1 MREVGASRIHGLL
14 PGQAASSWRG
24 VGDAHQRSAPPTRRR
39 PRAPHAGP
47 VPTGRSTRFAGR
59 RRWFAFSAVV
69 IGVLLAVLASP
80 RRADAHALLA
90 RSQPVNGSSVA
101 AAPPVVRLWF
111 DEEISPTL
119 SSARLVD
126 RGGATVAGTTSI
138 AGRTDPRLLEMKVP
152 ALATGTYGVL
162 WRVLAEDDGHPSSGT
177 VVFSVGAADG
187 PLTVDASNTATTPLD
202 VARRWMALSLLA
214 GLIGGLAVTGLVLA
228 RIDSDETSPVGV
240 AARLARRRILWVAG
254 WCAVSGA
261 VVGGIDAIEQ
271 ARRLSTPA
279 QPWTSAVDDLIF
291 SARWGHLW
299 LAREAVL
306 LLLVPIVFTIRARDS
321 RPPRARTLA
330 SSATALVVVLVSAEA
345 LNSHAATVSSARGAA
360 VVSDAVHILAACVWL
375 GALPALALILWP
387 WGGDRRV
394 GTASLV
400 RACAGPF
407 TRLAV
412 TSVAL
417 VFATGLYNAGREV
430 ESVGDLGTTSY
441 GRTLLIKSALLVLM
455 AGFGLVNAT
464 RLDET
469 RRAVRPKS
477 SLTRRL
483 VLAEAAVGAALLL
496 AVGVLVN
503 TAPGRGSTHA
513 TDAAGRT
520 GSASVADLLV
530 TVSVTPS
537 RPGVNGFT
545 VLAASSRRP
554 PPAAVDGVTFE
565 LIRDGGA
572 TAVPLA
578 PIGPGSYFGT
588 GQFDGAGPVHLRA
601 VVHRAG
607 TDLTATIPWQVDPVP
622 VARRATGRRLAPLV
636 DVLAL
641 FVIAAFVALAAA
653 LYRRRGRAES
663 LMPPAKPKIDSF
675 V

>member
-24 VGDAHQRSAPPTRRR
+24 VGRAGQRSALPTRRR

-47 VPTGRSTRFAGR
+47 VPAGTLVGR
-59 RRWFAFSAVV
+59 RGWLAFSAVV
-69 IGVLLAVLASP
+69 IGVLLTLLAYP
-80 RRADAHALLA
+80 RRAGAHALLV
-90 RSQPVNGSSVA
+90 RSQPVNGSTVA
-101 AAPPVVRLWF
+101 AALPVLRLWF

-126 RGGATVAGTTSI
+126 RGSATVAGTTSI
-138 AGRTDPRLLEMKVP
+138 AGRTDPRLLEMNVP
-152 ALATGTYGVL
+152 ALGPGTYGVL
-162 WRVLAEDDGHPSSGT
+162 WRVLAEDDGHLSSGT

-187 PLTVDASNTATTPLD
+187 PLAVDANSTATTPLD
-202 VARRWMALSLLA
+202 VARRWIGVSLLA
-214 GLIGGLAVTGLVLA
+214 GLIGGLAVTGLVLT
-228 RIDSDETSPVGV
+228 RIDRDWASPVGV
-240 AARLARRRILWVAG
+240 AARLARRRILRVAG
-254 WCAVSGA
+254 WCAVSGV
-261 VVGGIDAIEQ
+261 VVGVIDAIEQ

-299 LAREAVL
+299 LAREAAL
-306 LLLVPIVFTIRARDS
+306 LALVPIVFTIRARS
-321 RPPRARTLA
+321 AHPPRRRSLA
-330 SSATALVVVLVSAEA
+330 LCAAALVVVLVSAEA

-387 WGGDRRV
+387 WGGDHRV

-407 TRLAV
+407 TRLVA

-417 VFATGLYNAGREV
+417 VLATGLYNAGREV

-455 AGFGLVNAT
+455 VGVGLVNAT

-469 RRAVRPKS
+469 RRAVQPKP

-483 VLAEAAVGAALLL
+483 VLVEAAVGAVLLL

-503 TAPGRGSTHA
+503 TAPGRGSTQA
-513 TDAAGRT
+513 TDAVART
-520 GSASVADLLV
+520 GSASVADLLI
-530 TVSVTPS
+530 TVSVTPN
-537 RPGVNGFT
+537 RPGINGFT
-545 VLAASSRRP
+545 VLASSSRRP
-554 PPAAVDGVTFE
+554 PPATVDGVTLE
-565 LIRDGGA
+565 LNRAGGA
-572 TAVPLA
+572 TAIPLA
-578 PIGPGSYFGT
+578 PTAPGTYFGT
-588 GQFDGAGPVHLRA
+588 GQFDGAGPLRLRT

-607 TDLTATIPWQVDPVP
+607 TQLAATIPWTVSPVSETRP
-622 VARRATGRRLAPLV
+622 GAARRLSPYV
-636 DVLAL
+636 NVLAL
-641 FVIAAFVALAAA
+641 CVIAAFVASAAA
-653 LYRRRGRAES
+653 LYRRRGRAEP
-663 LMPPAKPKIDSF
+663 LTPPPAEPKIDSL